1 MRLLVLPRLEDLS
14 PSAGT
19 YRDLLRLTVAA
30 RVGDPDS
37 WLVEPVDAVGRRP
50 RDLRVVTSE
59 VYGSGVVVG

>member
-1 MRLLVLPRLEDLS
+1 MRLLVRLRPEDRS

-19 YRDLLRLTVAA
+19 YRDLLRLTVVA

-37 WLVEPVDAVGRRP
+37 WLVVPEDDVGRRP
-50 RDLRVVTSE
+50 RVLRVVTSE